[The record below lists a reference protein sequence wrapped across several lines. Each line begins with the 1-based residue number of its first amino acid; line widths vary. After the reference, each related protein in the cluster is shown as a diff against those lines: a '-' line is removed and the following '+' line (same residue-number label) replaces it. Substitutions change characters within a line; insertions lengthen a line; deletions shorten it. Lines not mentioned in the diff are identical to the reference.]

1 MNNTQ
6 EKTNTQEQNLLIAEL
21 SATYGIE
28 PEEIIFFTGDPRPI
42 FSYEATA
49 VLCNRLTD
57 LRGIDVEP
65 VNNGFVDSVSYRCT
79 LTQADGCSRSAVG
92 VANVGEKDGSDNTL
106 KSSQLIELASGRAIR
121 NALRVAGIDLLK
133 LHNQSK
139 NVVIEYTGPSVSNYQ
154 SLLRLV
160 HILGQE
166 AGLII
171 GDDKSAWRQILDNRY
186 GVRASSDLN
195 EDQLADFAAV
205 LKTLA
210 PQTRQKAA

>member
-6 EKTNTQEQNLLIAEL
+6 EKTYTAEQNHLIAEL

-28 PEEIIFFTGDPRPI
+28 PEEIIFFTGEPRPL

-92 VANVGEKDGSDNTL
+92 VANVDEKDGGGQPL
-106 KSSQLIELASGRAIR
+106 KSSQLVELASGRAIR

-133 LHNQSK
+133 LHNQSR
-139 NVVIEYTGPSVSNYQ
+139 NTLAGFSGPAVSNYQ
-154 SLLRLV
+154 SLQRLV
-160 HILGQE
+160 HVLGQE

-171 GDDKSAWRQILDNRY
+171 GDDKSAWKKILTNRY
-186 GVRASSDLN
+186 GFTSSSDLS
-195 EDQLADFAAV
+195 EDQLADLVGV
-205 LKTLA
+205 LQTLV